1 MDYREARP
9 SPHLRAHVR
18 RYWGLSHAA
27 PDGARGLERVV
38 PDGRMELIVHLG
50 DPFTRLC
57 AEPRPEPQPRALLA
71 GQLLSPLLL
80 QPGARVDLF
89 AIRFEPWGAR
99 GVLGVEPEALFGRLP
114 ALDEVLGGDAA
125 RFVDALTSATGFGE
139 RVAVAERW
147 LAARLARA
155 LQVPGAVMEA
165 ARAAGAD
172 TRLRSVA
179 DLAQHVGWGVRRLER
194 GFAEHVGLAPKALLR
209 VARLQRL
216 LCHLAAPGPA
226 PSLAALAL
234 GCDYTDQAH
243 MTREFTALVG
253 TSPSRYR
260 AEAHG
265 LQDAILEPAR

>member
-1 MDYREARP
+1 
-9 SPHLRAHVR
+9 
-18 RYWGLSHAA
+18 
-27 PDGARGLERVV
+27 
-38 PDGRMELIVHLG
+38 MELIVHLG
-50 DPFTRLC
+50 DPFTRLGT
-57 AEPRPEPQPRALLA
+57 EPRPGPQPRALLA

-80 QPGARVDLF
+80 RPGPRVDLF

-99 GVLGVEPEALFGRLP
+99 GVLGIEPGALFERLP
-114 ALDEVLGGDAA
+114 SLEDLLGSDAP
-125 RFVDALTSATGFGE
+125 RLVDALTRAAGFPE
-139 RVAVAERW
+139 RVAAAERW
-147 LAARLARA
+147 LAVRLGRA
-155 LQVPGAVMEA
+155 GPIPRSVVEA

-172 TRLRSVA
+172 AELRSVA
-179 DLAQHVGWGVRRLER
+179 DLAGHVGWGVRRLER

-216 LCHLAAPGPA
+216 LGHLAAPGPA

-234 GCDYTDQAH
+234 DCGYADQAH

-253 TSPSRYR
+253 TSPTRYR